1 MADGLVYGSLPDF
14 QYGSRVEPGKSF
26 RNGNEALGRET
37 GTDLSTKDAEQD
49 FIRN

>member
-1 MADGLVYGSLPDF
+1 MPGYYGRWLTL
-14 QYGSRVEPGKSF
+14 QYGSWVEPGKSF